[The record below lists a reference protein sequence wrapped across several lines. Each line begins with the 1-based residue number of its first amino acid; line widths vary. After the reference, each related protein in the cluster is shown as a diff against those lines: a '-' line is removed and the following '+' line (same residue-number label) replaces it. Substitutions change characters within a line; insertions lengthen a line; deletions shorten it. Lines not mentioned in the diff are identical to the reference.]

1 MFNKKYEA
9 FLFAF
14 INGLFMS
21 GFMSFIITI
30 INLGFIENFLTIW
43 LNAYWKAFIIA
54 FLIMLFV
61 TPRIRKTIHL
71 LIKE

>member
-1 MFNKKYEA
+1 MFDKKHEA
-9 FLFAF
+9 LLFAF

-21 GFMSFIITI
+21 DFMSFIITV
-30 INLGFIENFLTIW
+30 INLGFADNFLAIW

-61 TPRIRKTIHL
+61 TPQIRKTIHF